1 MATLLYIESSPR
13 KERSHSIKVANS
25 FLDTYAG
32 ANPNDTI
39 DRLDLWAQALPRF
52 DGDMLNAKYSIMQG
66 QDQSAAEQA
75 AWREVQT
82 LFQRFAAADKYVF
95 SVPMW
100 NFGIPYMLKHYIDVI
115 TQPGLAWTF
124 SPDTGYSGLVTGKKA
139 AVIYS
144 SAGEYHPGS
153 GAEARDNQKPYFE
166 GWLGFVGITDVSR
179 VVVAPTVGDRDAV
192 TATVGRAADEAAAL
206 AGGF

>member
-13 KERSHSIKVANS
+13 KDRSHSIKVAKT
-25 FLDTYAG
+25 FLEAYGA
-32 ANPNDTI
+32 ANPEDEI
-39 DRLDLWAQALPRF
+39 DKLDLWAETLPRF
-52 DGDMLNAKYSIMQG
+52 DGDMVNAKYSIMHG
-66 QDQSAAEQA
+66 QDPSPGEQA
-75 AWREVQT
+75 AWAEVTT

-100 NFGIPYMLKHYIDVI
+100 NFGIPYVLKHYIDVI

-139 AVIYS
+139 AAIYS
-144 SAGEYHPGS
+144 SGGVYHEGS
-153 GAEARDNQKPYFE
+153 GAEAFDNQKPYFE

-179 VVVAPTVGDRDAV
+179 IIAAPTVGEANAV
-192 TATVGRAADEAAAL
+192 AAAVDSAAQAARAL
-206 AGGF
+206 AARF